1 MNTDRRANKNEVDV
15 SQLTFEQLKKVRSYL
30 KKMIEIGGSDL
41 HIKANSVIRARINGN
56 IVQFAGGIFS
66 KADAIT
72 FAKEILK
79 GRFAELVEKKEIDFV
94 YPFNEGNRFR
104 VNIFFQMDGVSAVF
118 RVIPVKI
125 PTIDELHFPEIVRS
139 FTQKERGLVL
149 VTGVTGSGKSTT
161 LASIIHEINMTK
173 KKHIITIE
181 DPIEFVHKDKGC
193 IVNQRSVGQDTLSFG
208 NALRATLRED
218 PDIILVGEMRDRE
231 TINLALH
238 AADTGHLVFSTL
250 HTIDAKE
257 TINRIIA
264 MFPNDE
270 QNRVR
275 LSLSGVLKGIVSQR
289 LIPKIKRDD
298 AGKILLDHETGKPM
312 ESGRVAAM
320 EILVKTPTVEKLI
333 HENRDYE
340 IKETIEKGR
349 EHYNSQSFDQHILDI
364 YDAGIITKE
373 RAMDYATSASDLE
386 LRMSGLNSGKSDM
399 RKTGVTDER
408 IVAVEED
415 VFDLK

>member
-1 MNTDRRANKNEVDV
+1 MNGDRIITNTNEVDV

-30 KKMIEIGGSDL
+30 KKMIEVGGSDL
-41 HIKANSVIRARINGN
+41 HIKSNSVIRARINGN
-56 IVQFAGGIFS
+56 IVPFAGGIFE
-66 KADAIT
+66 KEDALT

-79 GRFAELVEKKEIDFV
+79 GRFAEFVEKKEIDFV
-94 YPFNEGNRFR
+94 YPFSETSRFR

-125 PTIDELHFPEIVRS
+125 PTIEELHFPDVVKS
-139 FTQKERGLVL
+139 FTQKERGLIL

-161 LASIIHEINMTK
+161 LASIINEINFTR

-193 IVNQRSVGQDTLSFG
+193 IINQRSVGQDTLSFG

-250 HTIDAKE
+250 HTVDAKE

-264 MFPNDE
+264 TFPTEE

-275 LSLSGVLKGIVSQR
+275 LSVAGVLQGIISQR
-289 LIPKIKRDD
+289 LIPTVE
-298 AGKILLDHETGKPM
+298 G
-312 ESGRVAAM
+312 GRRAAM
-320 EILVKTPTVEKLI
+320 EILVRTPTIEKLI
-333 HENRDYE
+333 MENRDYE
-340 IKETIEKGR
+340 IKDVIEHGK
-349 EHYNSQSFDQHILDI
+349 EHYKSQSFDQSIFELYSDGVI
-364 YDAGIITKE
+364 SKE
-373 RAMDYATSASDLE
+373 QAKNYATSASDLE
-386 LRMSGLNSGKSDM
+386 LRISGLTDGKPSQNSNSTENEYSKITQD
-399 RKTGVTDER
+399 D
-408 IVAVEED
+408 D
-415 VFDLK
+415 VFELK